1 MTAVFSST
9 NRRMGSRSSVNSLKT
24 SHEIKI
30 SVIVVTNLRYIHRSQ
45 IRTPYDRLM
54 ANEQPSL
61 ARSTFFLG
69 IPFILEIPV
78 LLEIPIF
85 GKAVT
90 S

>member
-1 MTAVFSST
+1 MLHFDEKQYSF
-9 NRRMGSRSSVNSLKT
+9 
-24 SHEIKI
+24 
-30 SVIVVTNLRYIHRSQ
+30 HRSQ

-54 ANEQPSL
+54 TNEQPCL
-61 ARSTFFLG
+61 TRSTFFLG
-69 IPFILEIPV
+69 IPFFLEIPV